1 MNVILINGSPR
12 QNGNTATALGWMADE
27 LRQAGITT
35 ETIQIGDQIIRGC
48 IACEHCAT
56 SQDNLCAFNN
66 DGINDLIAKLRQ
78 ADGFV
83 IGSPTYFGGMPG
95 TLKSALDRIFYAG
108 RRNGR
113 YRNKVGAATVSVRR
127 GGGPETFNQIVTFY
141 HLAEMV
147 VAPSQTWAVGYG
159 MEKGEISQDVEGQ
172 QTIHRHAKAMAWILK
187 MKEATKENV
196 VLPQAEDRIMMN
208 FIR

>member
-1 MNVILINGSPR
+1 MHVILINGSPR
-12 QNGNTATALGWMADE
+12 RNGNTAIALESMANE

-48 IACEHCAT
+48 MACEHCVT
-56 SQDNLCAFNN
+56 SQDNLCAFND
-66 DGINDLIAKLRQ
+66 DGINDLIVKLRQ

-95 TLKSALDRIFYAG
+95 TLKSAMDRIFYAG

-127 GGGPETFNQIVTFY
+127 DGGPDAFNQIITFY
-141 HLAEMV
+141 HLAEMI
-147 VAPSQTWAVGYG
+147 VAPSQTWAVGHG
-159 MEKGEISQDVEGQ
+159 MKQGEISQDVEGR
-172 QTIHRHAKAMAWILK
+172 QTIRRHASAMAWILK
-187 MKEATKENV
+187 MKEATKDSV
-196 VLPQAEDRIMMN
+196 APPTAEDRIMMN